1 MYVCIKYRNKW
12 FWSFSVKDRP
22 VHRLSGCLVANTRHY
37 KCFQFFS
44 VLNTDGRVV
53 DQARAWC
60 QSMGAAF
67 FRMSPL
73 LSADVELDEKD
84 DKVLVDMMWTAMAYI
99 HSKKDDVMQL
109 KAFLLCD

>member
-1 MYVCIKYRNKW
+1 MSLATKSLLRIKNWTTPIHW
-12 FWSFSVKDRP
+12 F
-22 VHRLSGCLVANTRHY
+22 GCSQTRAELTPEVTNV
-37 KCFQFFS
+37 FLFFS

-60 QSMGAAF
+60 QSMGVAF

-73 LSADVELDEKD
+73 LSVDVELDEKD
-84 DKVLVDMMWTAMAYI
+84 DKVLVDMMWNAMAYI
-99 HSKKDDVMQL
+99 HSKKDDVIQL